1 MNLPHA
7 HIIHRTGGYAVNR
20 TARLAAA
27 ALLAMQWSSPASAAC
42 ALAKTITVPPNPGTE
57 TKSKHAYRLEDGS
70 AVFLGQLFVDAD
82 GAAKAYHKDDAKA
95 LDNLV
100 NAGVPGNW
108 WALATDAP
116 DCGPSG
122 EPLVQKAGD
131 PAPGN
136 YVAMTSMVN
145 PSVNDCS
152 KPANYVNAETI
163 PYVALSK
170 KIRVFDYANNEGALA
185 LVLNTQNGKQAFAVF
200 ADQAPDYGFG
210 EGSIYLNTLLGHNP
224 DPKSGGTDVRQN
236 VVLVFKDEMG
246 FPANAAAVDAAAAK
260 AFAAWGGEKRLKECS
275 VALAAAPK

>member
-1 MNLPHA
+1 MNK
-7 HIIHRTGGYAVNR
+7 I
-20 TARLAAA
+20 ARLAA
-27 ALLAMQWSSPASAAC
+27 ALLAMQWSSPASAGC
-42 ALAKTITVPPNPGTE
+42 ALATSLTVPPNPATE
-57 TKSKHAYRLEDGS
+57 TKPKHAYRLADGS

-82 GAAKAYHKDDAKA
+82 GAAKAYHKDDSKA

-116 DCGPSG
+116 GCGPSG
-122 EPLVQKAGD
+122 KPLVQKAGD

-145 PSVNDCS
+145 PSVKDCS

-170 KIRVFDYANNEGALA
+170 KIRAFDYPHNEGALA
-185 LVLNTQNGKQAFAVF
+185 LVLNTQNGKKAFAVF

-210 EGSIYLNTLLGHNP
+210 EGSIYLNKLLGNNP
-224 DPKSGGTDVRQN
+224 DPKTGGTDVRQN
-236 VVLVFKDEMG
+236 VILVFKDEMG
-246 FPANAAAVDAAAAK
+246 FPANADAVNKAAAE
-260 AFAAWGGEKRLKECS
+260 AFAAWGGEARLKECAE
-275 VALAAAPK
+275 VLKAAPK